1 MEEAVKYSV
10 GVGDMLGE
18 VVAVEDIE
26 GVALREG
33 VEVEEAD
40 AEAEGELDAGDG
52 IGMDGQPRRRRRL
65 RSHWLNPS
73 SDENAPKHAT
83 LEFKRRAHQ
92 APCAPTKTENCPE
105 GGASVD
111 APVPKHAISQARVS
125 PQAVVFPS
133 VTMMR
138 KGKVGSCGQRTPQ
151 QLTSPAELRAKV
163 APPPLCATR
172 SCSVSGGLPAVA
184 PQHFARLPVVTP
196 HA

>member
-10 GVGDMLGE
+10 GVGDTLGE
-18 VVAVEDIE
+18 VVAVEEIE

-40 AEAEGELDAGDG
+40 AEAEGELDAGGG
-52 IGMDGQPRRRRRL
+52 IGMDGQLRRRRRL
-65 RSHWLNPS
+65 RSHWLNPC

-83 LEFKRRAHQ
+83 KELKRRAHQ
-92 APCAPTKTENCPE
+92 APCTPTITENCPE
-105 GGASVD
+105 GGASAA
-111 APVPKHAISQARVS
+111 APAPKHATSQVRVS
-125 PQAVVFPS
+125 PQAVAFPS

-138 KGKVGSCGQRTPQ
+138 KGKAGSCGQRAPQ
-151 QLTSPAELRAKV
+151 QLTSPAELRARV

-172 SCSVSGGLPAVA
+172 SCSVSGGALAAA